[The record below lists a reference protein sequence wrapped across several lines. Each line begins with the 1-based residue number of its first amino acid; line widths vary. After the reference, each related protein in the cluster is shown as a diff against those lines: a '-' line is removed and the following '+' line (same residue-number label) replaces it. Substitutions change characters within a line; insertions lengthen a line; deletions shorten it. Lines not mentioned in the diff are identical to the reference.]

1 LSPSEQEVR
10 DLRRAVHQTI
20 RDVTGDIDAFKFNT
34 VVAKL
39 MALRNTLKSARST
52 AIFGTAA
59 WDEAIDSLL
68 LMLAPIAP
76 HISEE
81 LWQRRHP
88 GPSVHVQRWPAW
100 DADAAKEDVITLIVQ
115 VNGKVRSKIEVPAG
129 VDEAA
134 ARELALAD
142 PNVQRHIAGKPVRK
156 VIFAAGKLVNVV
168 VG

>member
-1 LSPSEQEVR
+1 VR

-20 RDVTGDIDAFKFNT
+20 RDVTGDIETFKFNT

-39 MALRNTLKSARST
+39 MGLRNALKSARNT
-52 AIFGTAA
+52 AIYGAAA
-59 WDEAIDSLL
+59 WDEGIDSLL
-68 LMLAPIAP
+68 LLLAPIAP

-100 DADAAKEDVITLIVQ
+100 DADAAKDDVITLVVQ
-115 VNGKVRSKIEVPAG
+115 VNGKVRGKIEVPAG

-142 PNVQRHIAGKPVRK
+142 PNVQRHIVGKPVRK
-156 VIFAAGKLVNVV
+156 VIFAGGSLVNIVT
-168 VG
+168 G